1 MEVFVPTV
9 AEGAAASKAVKAV
22 TSEATFTAAYANA
35 LSVIGIRIS
44 KQPAE
49 VYYNAP
55 PASPPTVALAAGEVA
70 GKAAAEAVRA
80 AGGSENDAAVAA
92 KMAAADAVKATA
104 ASSASVPTKILV
116 VVSTEM
122 HTLQESSIVKAKAA
136 SDSFP
141 DVRMV

>member
-1 MEVFVPTV
+1 M
-9 AEGAAASKAVKAV
+9 KARYRHP
-22 TSEATFTAAYANA
+22 SEATFTAAYANA
-35 LSVIGIRIS
+35 LSVIGIS

-55 PASPPTVALAAGEVA
+55 PVSLPTVALAAGEVA